1 MSLVALGRTRLN
13 DLLGGSDVLRRL
25 ASLSGWTL
33 ASFAIEK
40 AASIVVIL
48 ALARVL
54 GAEDFGRVV
63 LAQGLVTTLQIVV
76 VLGAGPVFTRYV
88 PVLRRT
94 SFDRATELISLCF
107 AIAGLMSLVL
117 IGVMLTLGR
126 PWVSS
131 LLDLEGPVLP
141 GVIAAWSVL
150 AAGAYLAATVATSFE
165 RGRSLGLVAA
175 VGAVAT
181 VAVVPLAALRY
192 GLIGALTALAI
203 VEAFKLAWLVGS
215 QAAFA
220 RKEGG
225 SLWRRPRMSDLRLIG
240 DFGVPVFLTSALW
253 GPTMWLGQV
262 IISQRAPEGLV
273 AVGVFGF
280 ANSAL
285 GAVILLST
293 LTNRAAM
300 PILASL
306 HADGRHGDL
315 RRLSGRMA
323 LIQLAVSA
331 AIAVPICLG
340 APWIMALAGPAFGA
354 QWPVLVLMI
363 LTGVVIAGQTALGNY
378 LLVTERQVFLLGTM
392 VIWAVLVLAGALA
405 FATAGAY
412 ALSGALLVAALV
424 RTAVIGAGYAMQDG
438 PARSMNSPI
447 RGS

>member
-1 MSLVALGRTRLN
+1 MGRSRL
-13 DLLGGSDVLRRL
+13 DRLLGGSDILRRL

-33 ASFAIEK
+33 ASFAVEK
-40 AASIVVIL
+40 GASILLVLIL
-48 ALARVL
+48 ARSL
-54 GAEDFGRVV
+54 GAADFGRLV
-63 LAQGLVTTLQIVV
+63 LAQGLVNTLQIVV
-76 VLGAGPVFTRYV
+76 VLGAGAVLARYV
-88 PVLRRT
+88 PAFRRDGLRRVV
-94 SFDRATELISLCF
+94 EVVSLCG
-107 AIAGLMSLVL
+107 ALVL
-117 IGVMLTLGR
+117 FAALVFVATAQLAGR
-126 PWVSS
+126 PLMLQALSLDQAPHVATWVIGWVVLSALGNILQTVLLS
-131 LLDLEGPVLP
+131 LEQGRAL
-141 GVIAAWSVL
+141 GVAASVV
-150 AAGAYLAATVATSFE
+150 ATV
-165 RGRSLGLVAA
+165 SLGVAPA
-175 VGAVAT
+175 AANAFGLSGAVAALAFAE
-181 VAVVPLAALRY
+181 VCKIGVLVVFY
-192 GLIGALTALAI
+192 GRLTA
-203 VEAFKLAWLVGS
+203 
-215 QAAFA
+215 AAGVPMA
-220 RKEGG
+220 VSPRWTDIRLLGG
-225 SLWRRPRMSDLRLIG
+225 
-240 DFGVPVFLTSALW
+240 FGVPVFLTSALW
-253 GPTMWLGQV
+253 APTMWLGQL
-262 IISQRAPEGLV
+262 IISQRAPDGLI

-300 PILASL
+300 PIYASL